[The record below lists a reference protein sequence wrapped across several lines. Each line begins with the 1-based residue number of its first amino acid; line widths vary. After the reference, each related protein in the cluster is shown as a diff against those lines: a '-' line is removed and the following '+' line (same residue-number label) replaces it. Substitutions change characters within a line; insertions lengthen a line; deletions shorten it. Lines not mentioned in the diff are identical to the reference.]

1 MNGFFFV
8 LLTFKVFYLTTDWI
22 FFKCLLMQ
30 KKSLEEDLK
39 VKMDS
44 FWEVAENKRKIC
56 LIAFEEST
64 GKHDI
69 GKWFF
74 NMGRPRPLF
83 RLFSVFSNKQNK
95 YYNKSMWKMSF
106 SSSVRH
112 QDSNP
117 RPFKHELSPI
127 TTRPGLPPGKWF
139 FKIGRYTVKVGTAKA
154 KLSNLQLP

>member
-56 LIAFEEST
+56 LIAFEESI

-74 NMGRPRPLF
+74 NMGRPRSLF
-83 RLFSVFSNKQNK
+83 RLFSVFSKKQYK
-95 YYNKSMWKMSF
+95 FYNKSMWKMSF

-117 RPFKHELSPI
+117 RPFKHGTSLDQ
-127 TTRPGLPPGKWF
+127 RPLFVYWLWYNFIVVIYNHRGL
-139 FKIGRYTVKVGTAKA
+139 R
-154 KLSNLQLP
+154 